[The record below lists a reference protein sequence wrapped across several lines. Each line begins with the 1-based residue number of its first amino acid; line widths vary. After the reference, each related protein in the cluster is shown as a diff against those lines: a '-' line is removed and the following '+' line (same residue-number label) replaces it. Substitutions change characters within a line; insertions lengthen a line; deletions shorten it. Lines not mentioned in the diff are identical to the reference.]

1 MHGGMGPG
9 GPRVRGEGGASR
21 LRLPSGGLEGAG
33 MRADAACGTPV
44 AKAVVPAMAEADLA
58 GLLGC
63 QP

>member
-1 MHGGMGPG
+1 MGQW
-9 GPRVRGEGGASR
+9 
-21 LRLPSGGLEGAG
+21 LPSGGLEGEG
-33 MRADAACGTPV
+33 MSADAACGTPV